1 MNTTTNNIDETTNH
15 DLPGEIHEWTEDPAD
30 RQYHDARRALDSM
43 TLPMGCRCYECCEI
57 EDLHDGNCEVMIIDN
72 PYTDAPAGDE
82 DWRDP
87 KVWDDENDAPD
98 FDEESMGAD
107 GDIYDVEDDSWSD
120 SGSLTSCGWGEDES
134 YGCFE

>member
-1 MNTTTNNIDETTNH
+1 MNTTTNSYDESNNH

-30 RQYHDARRALDSM
+30 RQYHDARSALDSM
-43 TLPMGCRCYECCEI
+43 TLPSEI
-57 EDLHDGNCEVMIIDN
+57 EDLHDGNCEVMIVDD

-87 KVWDDENDAPD
+87 EVWDN
-98 FDEESMGAD
+98 
-107 GDIYDVEDDSWSD
+107 EDDSWSD
-120 SGSLTSCGWGEDES
+120 SDSLASCGWGEDEA